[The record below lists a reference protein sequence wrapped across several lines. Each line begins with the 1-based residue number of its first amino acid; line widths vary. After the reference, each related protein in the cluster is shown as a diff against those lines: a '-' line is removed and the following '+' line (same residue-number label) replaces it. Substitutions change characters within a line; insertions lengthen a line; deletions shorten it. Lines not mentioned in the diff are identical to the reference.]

1 MNNGKKIPNK
11 RRSKGEGHMSQLIR
25 RKMIQRDHGD
35 KSKFSRKEKH
45 KKFGGPEGPSY
56 IYTIEINN

>member
-1 MNNGKKIPNK
+1 
-11 RRSKGEGHMSQLIR
+11 MSQLIR